1 MSLSDFATLST
12 AISGL
17 AVTASLIYLAL
28 QTHQATKHTK
38 ALIHQGNAARITGMA
53 SLFANADM
61 VAAIIVGNGGTP
73 SAEEVQ
79 RRQFGYWCMALV
91 VSMEDTFGQHE
102 EGLISEDRFNSFRA
116 GVAGGFMQPGMRR
129 YWAAW
134 KAARPNAQE
143 SFKAW
148 VDEIIASQAG
158 QISTTPH
165 ERSFSAQ
172 SGQ

>member
-1 MSLSDFATLST
+1 MSLSDFATFST
-12 AISGL
+12 AVSGL

-53 SLFANADM
+53 SVFTNADM

-91 VSMEDTFGQHE
+91 VSME
-102 EGLISEDRFNSFRA
+102 
-116 GVAGGFMQPGMRR
+116 
-129 YWAAW
+129 
-134 KAARPNAQE
+134 AARRGLDQRG
-143 SFKAW
+143 S
-148 VDEIIASQAG
+148 V
-158 QISTTPH
+158 
-165 ERSFSAQ
+165 
-172 SGQ
+172 

>member
-1 MSLSDFATLST
+1 MTLSDFATFST

-28 QTHQATKHTK
+28 QTHQAAKHTK
-38 ALIHQGNAARITGMA
+38 ALIHQGNAARIMGMA
-53 SLFANADM
+53 SVFTSADM

-73 SAEEVQ
+73 SPEEVQ
-79 RRQFGYWCMALV
+79 KRQFGYWCMTLV

-102 EGLISEDRFNSFRA
+102 EGLISEDRFDSFRA

-129 YWAAW
+129 YWASW

-143 SFKAW
+143 KFKAW
-148 VDEIIASQAG
+148 VDAIIASQIG
-158 QISTTPH
+158 QN
-165 ERSFSAQ
+165 SA
-172 SGQ
+172 S

>member
-53 SLFANADM
+53 SVFTNADM

-143 SFKAW
+143 TFKAW

-158 QISTTPH
+158 QIST
-165 ERSFSAQ
+165 SA
-172 SGQ
+172 